1 MSKCK
6 AILDGDKITEI
17 QVKTKAQEESQ
28 PQDKPEP
35 KSSDKSEVQA
45 PHTTQQS
52 E

>member
-6 AILDGDKITEI
+6 AVLDGDKITEI
-17 QVKTKAQEESQ
+17 QVKTKAQESQ

-35 KSSDKSEVQA
+35 KSSDKSEA
-45 PHTTQQS
+45 KASRATQQS